1 MLTIRLARDTDEKL
15 IASLEERIFSDPWK
29 SPFGG
34 ENSAYFVLL
43 AYENDVPIAFL
54 TATALPPEGELLR
67 LGVLPQHRRGGV
79 GRALTEAFFE
89 ECQRRGAE
97 HLFLEVRASNR
108 AARGLYESLGFL
120 PCGTRARYYRAPV
133 EDAALYQLDR
143 RGSK

>member
-1 MLTIRLARDTDEKL
+1 MLTIRLARKTDDGL

-67 LGVLPQHRRGGV
+67 LGVLPEKRRGGV
-79 GRALTEAFFE
+79 GRALTEAFFK

-97 HLFLEVRASNR
+97 RLFLEVRVSNR
-108 AARGLYESLGFL
+108 AARGLYESLGFSL
-120 PCGTRARYYRAPV
+120 CGTRPRYYRAPV
-133 EDAALYQLDR
+133 EDAALYQFDR
-143 RGSK
+143 RESK